1 MDFLKSMAFLTITA
15 VCAYKTFEKMD
26 SKRRPV
32 SPIIIPDE
40 EYDIPVLHASCPVC
54 GSGLGHDM
62 SDHKAKCVSYCET
75 CGQAI
80 RWDGLVRDKAT
91 S

>member
-40 EYDIPVLHASCPVC
+40 EYDTPVLHASCPVC

-62 SDHKAKCVSYCET
+62 SDHKANHISYCET

-80 RWDGLVRDKAT
+80 RWDVISST
-91 S
+91 

>member
-15 VCAYKTFEKMD
+15 VCAYK

-40 EYDIPVLHASCPVC
+40 EYDIPVIHASCPVC

-62 SDHKAKCVSYCET
+62 SDHKANHISYCET

-80 RWDGLVRDKAT
+80 RWDGALKDKVT